1 MQILAEH
8 AEKIGQTIILEPVT
22 PYEGT
27 IIVSSDD
34 VKWALDQVN
43 SPNFKCMLD
52 LAAPFTY
59 GEPVCSYFEKWERIV
74 SIFILLIVKNK

>member
-1 MQILAEH
+1 MQKKFH
-8 AEKIGQTIILEPVT
+8 QTIILEPVT

-43 SPNFKCMLD
+43 SPNF
-52 LAAPFTY
+52 
-59 GEPVCSYFEKWERIV
+59 
-74 SIFILLIVKNK
+74 